1 MDYSRG
7 NTYTHAAD
15 DQGMFFGLA
24 LQSRLEAVF
33 LGVDNQ
39 DSEVGLGHT
48 SNHVGNEVSVAW
60 RVKDGEACVLCFEGH
75 SSDIHCHTATSLL
88 VCLIHE
94 PRKSEG

>member
-1 MDYSRG
+1 
-7 NTYTHAAD
+7 
-15 DQGMFFGLA
+15 MFFGLA

-48 SNHVGNEVSVAW
+48 GDHVGDEVSVAW
-60 RVKDGEACVLCFEGH
+60 RVKYGEACVLCFERHG
-75 SSDIHCHTATSLL
+75 SNIYGDAATSFL
-88 VCLIHE
+88 VCLIHK